1 MKLVSKRIVKE
12 GKIQEVINLFKE
24 LADKSRQE
32 PGCLSYELYQDQK
45 DPRVMAII
53 EEWETLEILE
63 LHKNTDHFLKLVPI
77 LDELTE
83 NKLDFNIYNKLV

>member
-12 GKIQEVINLFKE
+12 RKIQEVINLFKE

-45 DPRVMAII
+45 DPRVMTII
-53 EEWETLEILE
+53 EEWETLETLE
-63 LHKNTDHFLKLVPI
+63 LHKNTDHFLKLVPM